1 MVPRSSDEC
10 FVHPKLLGPLRKAR
24 SRGSMLV
31 LHLPGPPEGPDLQIE
46 AQKQNCAKTQ
56 QPSCKVPEEM
66 RKSEKQHGR
75 RDQYGWSN
83 DVEQDPRPVPEPQEI
98 LWMTL
103 TIMRVESIPRARAGL
118 NVRTANR
125 ASPSLS
131 HGLCLYSQTLTLKP
145 RRG

>member
-10 FVHPKLLGPLRKAR
+10 FVHSKLLGPLRKAR

-56 QPSCKVPEEM
+56 QPSCEVPEEM

-83 DVEQDPRPVPEPQEI
+83 DVEQDPRPVPEPQEV

-103 TIMRVESIPRARAGL
+103 TIVRVESIPREGAGL
-118 NVRTANR
+118 NVCAADR
-125 ASPSLS
+125 AST
-131 HGLCLYSQTLTLKP
+131 GLPNTIRLYSQTTIV
-145 RRG
+145 